1 MLSRIRTAFKFLAC
15 GLLLGLLFAPRSGA
29 ETRRRAAQWMTRQL
43 ETTLGRMLR
52 VSESSRSMQR

>member
-1 MLSRIRTAFKFLAC
+1 MLSRIRTAFKFLAW

-29 ETRRRAAQWMTRQL
+29 ETRRRAVQWVTRRL

-52 VSESSRSMQR
+52 VTESGRPIQR